1 MNLGRRLFS
10 LLMRQR
16 NAAGP
21 LLGLVLVIGLFTLL
35 DPNRRFISQRN
46 IQMVLT
52 QAAVTAV
59 AGLGMTLVIISGGI
73 DLSVG
78 SVIALVTVVA
88 AMSLNAGVPP
98 VLVVPLAIAT
108 GAFCGFLSGVL
119 ITTLRVVPFII
130 TLGML
135 GAARGAAKGIPKWIG
150 GQTAQGTVQP
160 DPSVPW
166 PEWILSLLSK
176 LAEYQYLHLSAG
188 LWVLVA
194 LSLFF
199 MALLRWSVLGR
210 HAFAIGSNEA
220 TARLC
225 GIRVGRTKVL
235 IYTLSGSMVGVAGL
249 LQFSRASIG
258 DPTAALGQELDV
270 IAAVVI
276 GGGSL
281 SGGAGSVTGTLVGA
295 LMIQFLRAGCLS
307 QGWQT
312 AAQEII
318 IGTIIV
324 AAAAIDRLRHRQ
336 EGE

>member
-1 MNLGRRLFS
+1 
-10 LLMRQR
+10 
-16 NAAGP
+16 
-21 LLGLVLVIGLFTLL
+21 
-35 DPNRRFISQRN
+35 
-46 IQMVLT
+46 MVLT

-59 AGLGMTLVIISGGI
+59 AGLGMTLVVISGGI

-88 AMSLNAGVPP
+88 AMSLNAGVPA
-98 VLVVPLAIAT
+98 VLVMGLGIAT
-108 GAFCGFLSGVL
+108 GAFCGLLNGVL

-160 DPSVPW
+160 ISPDAW
-166 PEWILSLLSK
+166 PAWIMNLLSK
-176 LAEYQYLHLSAG
+176 LPEYQFLHLSAG
-188 LWVLVA
+188 LWLLVA

-199 MALLRWSVLGR
+199 MAVLKWSVLGR
-210 HAFAIGSNEA
+210 HAFAIGSSEA

-225 GIRVGRTKVL
+225 GIRVGRTKVA
-235 IYTLSGSMVGVAGL
+235 IYTLCGSMVGMAGL
-249 LQFSRASIG
+249 LQFSRSSIG

-281 SGGAGSVTGTLVGA
+281 SGGAGSVAGTLTGA
-295 LMIQFLRAGCLS
+295 LLIQFLRAGCLS
-307 QGWQT
+307 QGWPT

-318 IGTIIV
+318 IGAIIV
-324 AAAAIDRLRHRQ
+324 AAAAVDRLRHRRV
-336 EGE
+336 G